1 MSSVFSKIISGEI
14 PGNFIW
20 NDDICIAITTIAPIR
35 EGHILVIP
43 KQEIDHWDDVPIEQT
58 AHMMSVCQKLTK
70 AIKKAF
76 PSQRVGLMIAG
87 LEVPHTHIHLM
98 PIDDM
103 GDMDFARAEMT
114 NPDALKLVA
123 EKIKAQL

>member
-70 AIKKAF
+70 ALKKAF
-76 PSQRVGLMIAG
+76 PSERVGLMIAG

-114 NPDALKLVA
+114 SPDTLKLVA
-123 EKIKAQL
+123 EKIKAHL